1 MVGLETAKWSE
12 SSPADMGRWRRSW
25 RTRRRVGSERA
36 LKTVS
41 TSLYLA
47 NYLTI
52 VKRFFRRRQNAG
64 PWAQTL
70 AGSDWYGLDH
80 AVEDER
86 DDVAAGCVAGFFG
99 GDAAVE
105 AELGVV
111 DLGLR
116 RAERSEAEIDMFMP
130 AGDAEREALVDL
142 VFGVALGRGV
152 HGADEL
158 VAIADFYR
166 GALGRGLRRRGRNET
181 LANGRR
187 VAR

>member
-1 MVGLETAKWSE
+1 MVWIDVNH
-12 SSPADMGRWRRSW
+12 P
-25 RTRRRVGSERA
+25 
-36 LKTVS
+36 
-41 TSLYLA
+41 
-47 NYLTI
+47 
-52 VKRFFRRRQNAG
+52 
-64 PWAQTL
+64 
-70 AGSDWYGLDH
+70 
-80 AVEDER
+80 VEDER
-86 DDVAAGCVAGFFG
+86 DEMTAGCVAGFFG

-111 DLGLR
+111 DLGLGVPKG
-116 RAERSEAEIDMFMP
+116 SEAEIDMFMP

-166 GALGRGLRRRGRNET
+166 GALGRSLRRRGRNET

>member
-1 MVGLETAKWSE
+1 MDWTIQ
-12 SSPADMGRWRRSW
+12 
-25 RTRRRVGSERA
+25 
-36 LKTVS
+36 LKTRGMTWPPAAPQASLVAMLPLKPNLEWS
-41 TSLYLA
+41 TS
-47 NYLTI
+47 
-52 VKRFFRRRQNAG
+52 
-64 PWAQTL
+64 
-70 AGSDWYGLDH
+70 D
-80 AVEDER
+80 
-86 DDVAAGCVAGFFG
+86 C
-99 GDAAVE
+99 
-105 AELGVV
+105 GVPK
-111 DLGLR
+111 G
-116 RAERSEAEIDMFMP
+116 SEAEIDMFMP

>member
-1 MVGLETAKWSE
+1 M
-12 SSPADMGRWRRSW
+12 
-25 RTRRRVGSERA
+25 
-36 LKTVS
+36 
-41 TSLYLA
+41 
-47 NYLTI
+47 
-52 VKRFFRRRQNAG
+52 
-64 PWAQTL
+64 
-70 AGSDWYGLDH
+70 
-80 AVEDER
+80 
-86 DDVAAGCVAGFFG
+86 AAGCAAGFFG

-158 VAIADFYR
+158 VAIADFFIAEHWGGVCGD
-166 GALGRGLRRRGRNET
+166 GAEMRPWRMVGGLRAEI
-181 LANGRR
+181 R
-187 VAR
+187 VRCER